1 MSEAKIEALPK
12 KESSAKL
19 VVDYAKSGWDDE
31 LKRFYSIDDKLSK
44 LLRYI
49 LSVLVLLTSFLA
61 WLYVHISE
69 FSYIS
74 AIFII
79 VTSVVSLLALLSA
92 MYQSHKG
99 IQLMDLPR
107 PAMNKALLELLDKE
121 NEESAKLIAETYLAA
136 IAMHKDMMKVKE
148 DCFDLSSNEV
158 IFSLC
163 ATAITVFLLIIL
175 RTT

>member
-1 MSEAKIEALPK
+1 MSEANIEVLSQ

-49 LSVLVLLTSFLA
+49 LSILVLFTSFLA
-61 WLYVHISE
+61 WLYVHINE

-74 AIFII
+74 AILII
-79 VTSVVSLLALLSA
+79 LTSAFSLLALLSA

-99 IQLMDLPR
+99 IQLMDFPR
-107 PAMNKALLELLDKE
+107 PAMNKALLGLLDKG
-121 NEESAKLIAETYLAA
+121 NEESARLIAETYLAA
-136 IAMHKDMMKVKE
+136 IAEHRNIMKVKE

-163 ATAITVFLLIIL
+163 STAITFFLFIL
-175 RTT
+175 LRAT

>member
-1 MSEAKIEALPK
+1 M
-12 KESSAKL
+12 KECNKEVVLEKASSAKL

-74 AIFII
+74 AIVII

-99 IQLMDLPR
+99 IQLMELPR
-107 PAMNKALLELLDKE
+107 PAMNKALLELLAKD
-121 NEESAKLIAETYLAA
+121 NEESAKLIAETYLAT
-136 IAMHKDMMKVKE
+136 IAKHRDMMKVKE

-163 ATAITVFLLIIL
+163 AIAITMFLLILL
-175 RTT
+175 RGI